1 MHQGI
6 LDAGDAVAATCAQAG
21 STVLIRASIA
31 GHAGV
36 VQALLAAGADKDAKS
51 TVGCEGHEKGRVNR
65 AGSKGRGQ

>member
-1 MHQGI
+1 MHEGVR
-6 LDAGDAVAATCAQAG
+6 DAGDVVAATYVQAG

-51 TVGCEGHEKGRVNR
+51 TVGCESHEKGRVYR
-65 AGSKGRGQ
+65 AGK